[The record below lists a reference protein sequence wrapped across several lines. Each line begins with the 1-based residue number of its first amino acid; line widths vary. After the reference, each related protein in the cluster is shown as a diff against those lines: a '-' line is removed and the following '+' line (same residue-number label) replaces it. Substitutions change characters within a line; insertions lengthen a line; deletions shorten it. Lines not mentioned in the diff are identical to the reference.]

1 MLLSESRSDVETFV
15 AAFGAMPIYAER
27 SCIALRLSLGI
38 SSPSQRMHPTVPYAR
53 DVDTV
58 LRADVG

>member
-27 SCIALRLSLGI
+27 SCIALRLSWGFHLRLSECIRRYHTRGTLI
-38 SSPSQRMHPTVPYAR
+38 RLCARM
-53 DVDTV
+53 
-58 LRADVG
+58 